1 MSAIQSLLRVMTLR
15 DAEAIVLEADKVPS
29 LRVRGEIQKLAM
41 PPLEAQLLTDFAAPL
56 LAGRSLDDGPASLV
70 FHDVGGAHY
79 QVTIERVAAGLRV
92 VVRPGKPSVATA
104 RSGARGSD
112 DRRQALT
119 IVRDGEAVAS
129 AGPRRSTSQSAS
141 RAAATTPTA
150 HGSASSG
157 SASAS
162 PGSASESPGRGALT
176 STDAPAERALP
187 VDSAGSAE
195 RAMGMS
201 MPVAAQQSSRSTSE
215 DDLARLAQVL
225 APFVAVAQERGASD
239 VILSTGIASL
249 RVAGRLEPLEF
260 VAEDAELAGCVAA
273 LGPNTDHSLELSGTR
288 LRVNLFDHLNG
299 VGVAARLIR
308 DRVPGLAE
316 LALPAELGA
325 VIEQRDGLVLVCGPT
340 GSGKSTT
347 LAALI
352 DLLDQRRAAHVITL
366 EDPIEYRFAA
376 RRGIV
381 HQREVGRHVPSFAAG
396 LRSALREAPDVILLG
411 ELRDRD
417 TIAAALTA
425 AETGHLVLATLHA
438 PSAAGAIDRMID
450 AFPEAQQRQ
459 ARWQLAAVLR
469 TVVTQYLLPRRDGG
483 RIPAIEL
490 VPITTAVAN
499 LMRKGDLQMLPS
511 AIQTGRDAGMIPLER
526 SLARI
531 LETGAVA
538 PQVIKSIAADHDLLA
553 SLSAKLR

>member
-1 MSAIQSLLRVMTLR
+1 VQVGHDEPAPRPDDS
-15 DAEAIVLEADKVPS
+15 EA
-29 LRVRGEIQKLAM
+29 
-41 PPLEAQLLTDFAAPL
+41 
-56 LAGRSLDDGPASLV
+56 
-70 FHDVGGAHY
+70 
-79 QVTIERVAAGLRV
+79 
-92 VVRPGKPSVATA
+92 
-104 RSGARGSD
+104 
-112 DRRQALT
+112 
-119 IVRDGEAVAS
+119 
-129 AGPRRSTSQSAS
+129 
-141 RAAATTPTA
+141 
-150 HGSASSG
+150 
-157 SASAS
+157 
-162 PGSASESPGRGALT
+162 
-176 STDAPAERALP
+176 
-187 VDSAGSAE
+187 
-195 RAMGMS
+195 
-201 MPVAAQQSSRSTSE
+201 
-215 DDLARLAQVL
+215 LARLAQLL
-225 APFVAVAQERGASD
+225 APLVAIAQERGASD
-239 VILSTGIASL
+239 VILSTGVASL

-260 VAEDAELAGCVAA
+260 VADDAELAACVAA
-273 LGPNTDHSLELSGTR
+273 LGANTDHSLELSGTR

-308 DRVPGLAE
+308 DRIPGLAE
-316 LALPAELGA
+316 LALPAALGA
-325 VIEQRDGLVLVCGPT
+325 VVDQRDGLVLVCGPT

-347 LAALI
+347 LAALV
-352 DLLDQRRAAHVITL
+352 DLIDQRRAAHVITL
-366 EDPIEYRFAA
+366 EDPIEYRFTA

-396 LRSALREAPDVILLG
+396 LRCALREAPDVLLLG

-450 AFPEAQQRQ
+450 AFPEGQQRQ

-469 TVVTQYLLPRRDGG
+469 TVITQYLLPRRDGG

-490 VPITTAVAN
+490 VPITPAVAN

-538 PQVIKSIAADHDLLA
+538 PQVIKAIGEQASAA
-553 SLSAKLR
+553 